1 MWLHGCI
8 SWTIYAL
15 LLLEKW
21 CNGFVTTRVYSAMIG
36 KPMIDL
42 KNIIMTGYISEAIA
56 SKANGM
62 KWGEVVLYKS
72 QKSFPNENQLM

>member
-1 MWLHGCI
+1 
-8 SWTIYAL
+8 
-15 LLLEKW
+15 
-21 CNGFVTTRVYSAMIG
+21 MIG
-36 KPMIDL
+36 NPMIDL

>member
-1 MWLHGCI
+1 
-8 SWTIYAL
+8 
-15 LLLEKW
+15 
-21 CNGFVTTRVYSAMIG
+21 MIG

-62 KWGEVVLYKS
+62 KWGEVVLSHALHAYYFMQVLK
-72 QKSFPNENQLM
+72 KCAD

>member
-1 MWLHGCI
+1 
-8 SWTIYAL
+8 
-15 LLLEKW
+15 
-21 CNGFVTTRVYSAMIG
+21 MIG

-62 KWGEVVLYKS
+62 KWGEVVLYNIITCTACLLLHAGIEK
-72 QKSFPNENQLM
+72 MC